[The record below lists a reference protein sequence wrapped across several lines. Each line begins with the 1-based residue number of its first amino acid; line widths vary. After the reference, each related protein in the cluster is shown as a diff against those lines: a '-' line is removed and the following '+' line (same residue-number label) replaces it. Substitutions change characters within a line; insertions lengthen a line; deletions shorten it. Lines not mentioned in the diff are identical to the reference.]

1 MNQSMQELGEASLP
15 VKTAVTEIGTS
26 FLNTLAPALETVTG
40 WYKNL
45 SPEQQ
50 TLVNNLAL
58 GAVAFGGVTTAI
70 GKTMEA
76 AEGVG
81 SAFKTA
87 GELWGGAKK
96 LMGDTGFL
104 SKIGT
109 GFSNIVTKAGGLG
122 SMLTARFLA
131 AGRALPGLSPRTL
144 SALALPP
151 CPPPS
156 LA

>member
-1 MNQSMQELGEASLP
+1 M
-15 VKTAVTEIGTS
+15 
-26 FLNTLAPALETVTG
+26 
-40 WYKNL
+40 
-45 SPEQQ
+45 
-50 TLVNNLAL
+50 
-58 GAVAFGGVTTAI
+58 TTAI

>member
-1 MNQSMQELGEASLP
+1 
-15 VKTAVTEIGTS
+15 
-26 FLNTLAPALETVTG
+26 
-40 WYKNL
+40 
-45 SPEQQ
+45 
-50 TLVNNLAL
+50 
-58 GAVAFGGVTTAI
+58 
-70 GKTMEA
+70 MEA

-122 SMLTARFLA
+122 SMLT
-131 AGRALPGLSPRTL
+131 GTL
-144 SALALPP
+144 SSGWTGFYRAYRRASYRPWRCRRVRRRRWSYVVLHADRDG
-151 CPPPS
+151 
-156 LA
+156 